1 MAQMHLQILIFE
13 FLPEQPSSS
22 DWSSQSSILSHFHE
36 FGMQSPLFAHVNS
49 SSAHV
54 ASRNNGALSTREF
67 TTNKETDESWDT
79 FII

>member
-1 MAQMHLQILIFE
+1 
-13 FLPEQPSSS
+13 
-22 DWSSQSSILSHFHE
+22 
-36 FGMQSPLFAHVNS
+36 MQSPLFAHVNS

-79 FII
+79 FMI